1 MSYYSDLNVLPAA
14 SMKEIEVAYNNLN
27 LQDLSMDD
35 KIKINKAYFTLSDYN
50 SRRKYDNF
58 MELNEYNIMGS
69 NYSNNNYIN
78 IDNFNEDQDLL
89 FKTSFDDNDNNNEI
103 DNNKVE
109 SNSKEIINHINK
121 LFIDLNIRLENI
133 EKRIYNI
140 NSNSKNDFYKE
151 KQKINTYF
159 VKGKKN
165 ISINTNLNNNG
176 KITDKKKE
184 ITYDEDGNE
193 IITFTIKNYKP

>member
-1 MSYYSDLNVLPAA
+1 MSLYKILNVLPT
-14 SMKEIEVAYNNLN
+14 STMNEIKEQYEKLCNNKT
-27 LQDLSMDD
+27 QDE
-35 KIKINKAYFTLSDYN
+35 IININKAYFTLSDYN

-58 MELNEYNIMGS
+58 MELNEYNILGS

-78 IDNFNEDQDLL
+78 FDIFNDDQELL
-89 FKTSFDDNDNNNEI
+89 FKNNLNDVNNEI
-103 DNNKVE
+103 DSNKIE

-121 LFIDLNIRLENI
+121 LFIDLNVRLENI
-133 EKRIYNI
+133 EKRIYN
-140 NSNSKNDFYKE
+140 NNSKNDFYKE

-184 ITYDEDGNE
+184 ITYDDYGNE